1 MSNNT
6 AKAIPV
12 FGAQESQ
19 TWKQRIAPYLAQWG
33 AAAAAWPVGAL
44 SHWMWGTDPEALPW
58 AIAGLSAGGVGLTAL
73 TARVSAGRPAV
84 RAHTTITAAAGATW
98 CTAATIVDPT
108 THPLIDMWLIGGA
121 AVALS
126 WNIRRLVGRAEK
138 DGSKTESEFFKSVK
152 LAGAKVRGEI
162 EVHPNKAVAQLQL
175 PPGQM
180 TADDVTGAKGRIASA
195 LSVSANAVR
204 VNPDPEHHDRATVTV
219 VPVDMLK
226 QPTPWPGPSAF
237 GGSISAPLVVGIYED
252 GEPLRLWLP
261 GDKTGDT
268 PRNATHM
275 IVMGM
280 NGAGKSHGGL
290 LAMTEILTRSDTILW
305 VADPAKGLQTLG
317 PIAPYVDW
325 AELTPEGAQNMVDSL
340 PDVIR
345 ARASELG
352 RRGFDQWVPGCGL
365 PYLVVWIEEAAPVV
379 RDSES
384 MIDIAQQARSA
395 GISIVLSMQ
404 RPSYRNIT
412 TDVRQQMGAVW
423 CYGVK
428 SIDDAAFA
436 LSEDLIDAGANPAA
450 WGNKK
455 PGYSYLEAPGI
466 DDDRMVQ
473 PTRTFATTT
482 ADLVA
487 AIKAATP
494 YRAACD
500 PVTAQAAGDAYA
512 NRVAIKASEIPSI
525 GGTAV
530 STPDQDGQQSATDQ
544 APAAIE
550 PAAPTAKPAKG
561 APDPFRT
568 RLTADDDATG
578 VALPVDEEDA
588 ELPTPDLDAELP
600 AVDPGQVLAFGK
612 TKPNLEQARRFLADT
627 LAELRTT
634 GATEVGPKDVG
645 QAFFE
650 HVRSRS
656 WVSAE
661 MARMAMAGALLET
674 DKEGVYRFPAT
685 PDANAA

>member
-1 MSNNT
+1 
-6 AKAIPV
+6 
-12 FGAQESQ
+12 
-19 TWKQRIAPYLAQWG
+19 
-33 AAAAAWPVGAL
+33 
-44 SHWMWGTDPEALPW
+44 MWGTDPEALPW

-73 TARVSAGRPAV
+73 TARVSAGRPAI
-84 RAHTTITAAAGATW
+84 RAHTTITAAAGAAW

-126 WNIRRLVGRAEK
+126 WNIRRLLGRADK
-138 DGSKTESEFFKSVK
+138 DGNKTESEFFKSVK

-162 EVHPNKAVAQLQL
+162 EVSPNKVTAPLQL

-180 TADDVTGAKGRIASA
+180 TADDVAGAKGRLASA

-204 VNPDPEHHDRATVTV
+204 VTPDPEHHDRATVTV

-226 QPTPWPGPSAF
+226 TPTPWSGPSAF

-252 GEPLRLWLP
+252 GELLRLWLP

-290 LAMTEILTRSDTILW
+290 LAMTEILTRSDVILW

-325 AELTPEGAQNMVDSL
+325 AELNPEGAQTMVDSL

-352 RRGFDQWVPGCGL
+352 RRGYDQWAPGCGL

-379 RDSES
+379 RDSET

-395 GISIVLSMQ
+395 GISLVLSLQ

-466 DDDRMVQ
+466 EDDRMVQ

-487 AIKAATP
+487 AIKAAAP
-494 YRAACD
+494 FRAACD
-500 PVTAQAAGDAYA
+500 PVTAKAAGDAYA
-512 NRVAIKASEIPSI
+512 NRVAIQPTEIPSI
-525 GGTAV
+525 GGTV
-530 STPDQDGQQSATDQ
+530 PTSDQEDHQTVDQ
-544 APAAIE
+544 VPAAPAAIE
-550 PAAPTAKPAKG
+550 PAASAAKPAKT

-568 RLTADDDATG
+568 RLTADDDAKG
-578 VALPVDEEDA
+578 VDLPVDEEDA

-600 AVDPGQVLAFGK
+600 AVDPAQVLEFGK
-612 TKPNLEQARRFLADT
+612 TKPTLEQARRFLADT
-627 LAELRTT
+627 LAELRTA

-645 QAFFE
+645 TAFFE

-661 MARMAMAGALLET
+661 MTRMAMTGELLET
-674 DKEGVYRFPAT
+674 NREGVYHFPAT
-685 PDANAA
+685 HEANAA